1 MTWRGAFLEQAKSDY
16 SLFTELNQ
24 TRKARCHQ
32 LHYLQ
37 MATEKLAKSFLCD
50 RHGRPPPKSHFA
62 FTRFLK
68 ISKGRPEIRRKLGY
82 ASNYIAYCV
91 YVDNLLPAAAKVE
104 ALAPTGTD
112 TNEPNPEYPCEETAG
127 NVLAPA
133 NYGFREFSR
142 VELIHLQTFV
152 NNLLRTTG

>member
-1 MTWRGAFLEQAKSDY
+1 MTWRRAFLEQAKSDY

-37 MATEKLAKSFLCD
+37 MATEKLAKAFLCD
-50 RHGRPPPKSHFA
+50 RDGRPPRKSHLA

-68 ISKGRPEIRRKLGY
+68 ISKGRPDIRRKLGY
-82 ASNYIAYCV
+82 ASNYLGYCT

-104 ALAPTGTD
+104 ALAPTATD
-112 TNEPNPEYPCEETAG
+112 TDKPNPEYPWQQTTRE
-127 NVLAPA
+127 VVPPV

-152 NNLLRTTG
+152 NNLLRITG